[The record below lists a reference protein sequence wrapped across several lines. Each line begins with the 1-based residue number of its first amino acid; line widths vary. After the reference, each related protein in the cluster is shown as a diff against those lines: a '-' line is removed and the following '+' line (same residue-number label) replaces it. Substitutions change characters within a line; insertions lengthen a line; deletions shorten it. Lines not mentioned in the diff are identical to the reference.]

1 MIAALVPAKAL
12 ARAKGRLSAALS
24 EEERRT
30 LSLAM
35 LGDVLAALAS
45 VPEIEV
51 RAVVSPDTDVL
62 QAASVQG
69 ALAIAEPPE
78 TRDLNGALTYAAAQL
93 MGQGAGTL
101 LVVPMDVPSITEREL
116 RDLLEALPKPTGVA
130 IVRSAG
136 RGTSALAVSPPDVI
150 PFSFGPRSAS
160 AHQQQAVRARVPSRL
175 LRLPSIAIDI
185 DSPQDLVD
193 LLSRPDQTET
203 QRLLWDLGIAER
215 LRAPLRRA

>member
-12 ARAKGRLSAALS
+12 SRAKGRLSAALS
-24 EEERRT
+24 ESERRS

-35 LGDVLAALAS
+35 LADVLAALAS
-45 VPEIEV
+45 VPEVEV
-51 RAVVSPDTDVL
+51 RAVVSPDEDVL
-62 QAASVQG
+62 EAASRQG
-69 ALAIAEPPE
+69 ALAIPEPPG
-78 TRDLNGALTYAAAQL
+78 TRDLNAALTYAAGQL
-93 MGQGAGTL
+93 MAQGAETL
-101 LVVPMDVPSITEREL
+101 LVVPMDVPSITQREV

-130 IVRSAG
+130 VVRSAG

-150 PFSFGPRSAS
+150 PFSFGPRSAV
-160 AHQQQAVRARVPSRL
+160 AHQQQAVRARVSSRM

-193 LLSRPDQTET
+193 LLSRPDKTAT